1 MREFIIVKDDVDK
14 FTLKFFIDGEEYY
27 NGSLDNVATNHLYI
41 STIKVLNTLRK
52 VYNMTIDRQ
61 KLYVYDDDENI
72 SASCSNYDNAKKAC
86 DWLNSILLSNEMKG
100 FDVLRNEQKM
110 KKDASYE
117 KRIDKK
123 FNEIK
128 KYIGLTGTF
137 FMYIQSSSNI
147 INTKLK
153 IKGCINNV
161 TKQKKNIILDTS
173 IGKIEATYTS
183 FQFQP
188 DKLSII
194 NDGQSII
201 FNIN

>member
-14 FTLKFFIDGEEYY
+14 FTLKFFIDGEEHY
-27 NGSLDNVATNHLYI
+27 NGSLDNVAKNHLYI
-41 STIKVLNTLRK
+41 STTKVLNTLRK
-52 VYNMTIDRQ
+52 EYNMTINRQ
-61 KLYVYDDDENI
+61 KRYGDYENI
-72 SASCSNYDNAKKAC
+72 SASCPNYDDAKKAC
-86 DWLNSILLSNEMKG
+86 DWLNSILLSNKMKG
-100 FDVLRNEQKM
+100 FDILRNERQA

-117 KRIDKK
+117 QRVDKK

-128 KYIGLTGTF
+128 KYIGLAGTF
-137 FMYIQSSSNI
+137 FMYIQSNNNI
-147 INTKLK
+147 INAKLQ

-161 TKQKKNIILDTS
+161 TRQKKNIILDTS
-173 IGKIEATYTS
+173 IGEIEATYMS
-183 FQFQP
+183 FQFSP